1 MRVTA
6 KICEISNLKACQ
18 KFLDFSDVV
27 IHSVHIFHRHSIIK
41 KEVSMVIWLM
51 SGGRYQSRCGDE
63 IRVLKNQ
70 WKTTFHFND
79 RISTIVSPDYSYSI
93 FRKCAIHPWKNH
105 GMVTTCE
112 TRTCSFKILRKL
124 TWQFFKMTNL
134 FKIAFPFCF
143 LYLNNILRFF
153 IIGP

>member
-27 IHSVHIFHRHSIIK
+27 IHSVHIFHRNSIIK

-51 SGGRYQSRCGDE
+51 SGGRYESRCGDE

-79 RISTIVSPDYSYSI
+79 RISWLQLFHIKEVRYPPLE
-93 FRKCAIHPWKNH
+93 KPWH
-105 GMVTTCE
+105 GYDLRNTDLFVQNTAEINVTV
-112 TRTCSFKILRKL
+112 L
-124 TWQFFKMTNL
+124 QDDQ
-134 FKIAFPFCF
+134 PF
-143 LYLNNILRFF
+143 
-153 IIGP
+153 